1 MSLLI
6 EFLEAITNVMLGVEE
21 GTRARRIARA
31 SDIEPFI
38 LRLDEMAAPQGM
50 ERCGEDSLCLG
61 EAVLVY
67 AVEPL
72 LTPEGQGLVD
82 VAVQQLEAH
91 GAAVEWIEQPHENV
105 LSVAGSVVEGWLEAR
120 VLASRGWVFLISA
133 PSEPACVSLAAVL
146 DRAIA
151 EIEDPSGR

>member
-6 EFLEAITNVMLGVEE
+6 EFLEAITNVMPGVEE
-21 GTRARRIARA
+21 GTRAGRIARA

-38 LRLDEMAAPQGM
+38 LRLYDVAAPQGM
-50 ERCGEDSLCLG
+50 ERCGEDALRLG

-72 LTPEGQGLVD
+72 LTPEGQGLVN

-91 GAAVEWIEQPHENV
+91 GAAVERVEQAHKNV
-105 LSVAGSVVEGWLEAR
+105 LSVAGSVEEGWLEAR
-120 VLASRGWVFLISA
+120 ILVSRGWVFLISA
-133 PSEPACVSLAAVL
+133 PSERACGSMATVL

-151 EIEDPSGR
+151 EIEVPLRR